1 MKFLLNDAIIFH
13 SDKIIVKET
22 GKKINII
29 RIL

>member
-1 MKFLLNDAIIFH
+1 MKFLLNDAIIFN
-13 SDKIIVKET
+13 SDKITVKQT